1 MSSRRGR
8 DKGLRFFAAAIHV
21 VLLLFSEDENVVRD
35 LVHLV
40 EDVVV
45 ANEVS

>member
-1 MSSRRGR
+1 MSPVLSNV
-8 DKGLRFFAAAIHV
+8 FFAAAIHV